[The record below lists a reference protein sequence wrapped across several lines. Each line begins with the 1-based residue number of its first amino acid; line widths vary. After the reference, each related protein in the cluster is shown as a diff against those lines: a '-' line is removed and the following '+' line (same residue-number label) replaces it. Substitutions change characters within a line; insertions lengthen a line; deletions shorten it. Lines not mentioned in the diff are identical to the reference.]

1 MSKVLKEPK
10 PVGCVHEPGGESVLC
25 MTRVRDPDVGKD
37 ILDGGGGG
45 EVLVKEQLLWDNSL
59 VISLVWTSSKVPRR
73 SRLEVLSGKI
83 MSTHTLP
90 LH

>member
-1 MSKVLKEPK
+1 
-10 PVGCVHEPGGESVLC
+10 
-25 MTRVRDPDVGKD
+25 MTRVRDPDVGED

-59 VISLVWTSSKVPRR
+59 VISLVWTSSKVPTR

-83 MSTHTLP
+83 MFIHTLP
-90 LH
+90 PH

>member
-1 MSKVLKEPK
+1 MAR
-10 PVGCVHEPGGESVLC
+10 VGDSDIGE
-25 MTRVRDPDVGKD
+25 D

-73 SRLEVLSGKI
+73 RRLEVLSGKI
-83 MSTHTLP
+83 MFIHTLP
-90 LH
+90 PH